1 MELKQN
7 LADYNANTNIVLIVP
22 YGIETFNPLG
32 SYSFPLVLIVP
43 YGIETRWAVKGF
55 SFKVVLIVPY
65 GIETMID
72 EVLEGTDPL
81 C

>member
-43 YGIETRWAVKGF
+43 YGIETR
-55 SFKVVLIVPY
+55 
-65 GIETMID
+65 
-72 EVLEGTDPL
+72 
-81 C
+81 